1 MKKFDGKSKIM
12 KYKKVLVT
20 GGAGFIGSHLVE
32 KLLQKG
38 EEVFIIDNL
47 STGRLA
53 NIKHL
58 RKNKRLHFIKG
69 SVLDEKLM
77 ENLVR
82 KADRIYHLAAAVGV
96 RMILGKPLSSLLTNI
111 KGTEIV
117 LRGAAKR
124 KKKVLLVSSS
134 EVCGKDEKV
143 PFKED
148 DDRTY
153 GSVYNDRW
161 VYAFSKAVD
170 EFLGL
175 AYWRE
180 KKLPVV
186 IVRLFNVIGPRQ
198 TGRYGM
204 VVPTFVLQ
212 ALKQEPITVFGDGKQ
227 TRCFANIN
235 DVIRALM
242 KLMAAKKAEGKV
254 INLGSDDEISINQ
267 LAKKVKNL
275 TNSSSKIIHVPYK
288 KAYPSGY
295 EDFRRR
301 VPDISKIRELIC
313 YKPQFVL
320 EDTIKKISK
329 YYKDNKLI

>member
-1 MKKFDGKSKIM
+1 MSKNRKI
-12 KYKKVLVT
+12 LIT
-20 GGAGFIGSHLVE
+20 GGAGFIGSHLAE
-32 KLLQKG
+32 RLLESGDK
-38 EEVFIIDNL
+38 VIVVDNL
-47 STGRLA
+47 STGNLKNLERLQ
-53 NIKHL
+53 KT
-58 RKNKRLHFIKG
+58 KRFRFVKG

-77 ENLVR
+77 NKLVGR
-82 KADRIYHLAAAVGV
+82 VDQVYHLAAAVGV
-96 RMILGKPLSSLLTNI
+96 RIILGKPLNSLLTNI

-117 LRGAAKR
+117 LKEAAK
-124 KKKVLLVSSS
+124 KKIKVLLVSSS

-143 PFKED
+143 PFCEE

-204 VVPTFVLQ
+204 VVPTFIKQ
-212 ALKQEPITVFGDGKQ
+212 ALLQKPITVFGDGKQ
-227 TRCFANIN
+227 TRCFA
-235 DVIRALM
+235 DVEDVVEALI
-242 KLMAAKKAEGKV
+242 KLIAIKKAEGHV
-254 INLGSDDEISINQ
+254 VNLGSSDEISINQ
-267 LAKKVKNL
+267 LARKVKTL
-275 TNSSSKIIHVPYK
+275 TKSSSKIVPLPYK
-288 KAYPSGY
+288 KAYPDGF

-301 VPDISKIRELIC
+301 VPDISKIKKLIG
-313 YKPQFVL
+313 YQPKVSL
-320 EDTIKKISK
+320 EESVKKIIK
-329 YYKDNKLI
+329 YHDTN

>member
-1 MKKFDGKSKIM
+1 MSFKN
-12 KYKKVLVT
+12 KKVLVT
-20 GGAGFIGSHLVE
+20 GGAGFIGSHLSE

-38 EEVFIIDNL
+38 EEVFVIDNL
-47 STGRLA
+47 STGRLE

-58 RKNKRLHFIKG
+58 QENKRLHFTKG
-69 SVLDEKLM
+69 SVLNEDLMRDLMNKVDE
-77 ENLVR
+77 V
-82 KADRIYHLAAAVGV
+82 YHLAAAVGV
-96 RMILGKPLSSLLTNI
+96 RMILGKPLSSLLINI
-111 KGTEIV
+111 RGTEIV
-117 LRGAAKR
+117 LREAAPK

-143 PFKED
+143 PFKEE

-180 KKLPVV
+180 KKVPVV

-204 VVPTFVLQ
+204 VVPTFVKQ
-212 ALKQEPITVFGDGKQ
+212 SLKREPITVFGDGEQ
-227 TRCFANIN
+227 TRCFA
-235 DVIRALM
+235 DVRDVTEALI
-242 KLMAAKKAEGKV
+242 KLMATKEAEGHV
-254 INLGSDDEISINQ
+254 INLGSNSEISINK
-267 LAKKVKNL
+267 LAQKVKEL
-275 TNSSSKIIHVPYK
+275 TNSSSQITYVSYEE
-288 KAYPSGY
+288 AYPDGY

-301 VPDISKIRELIC
+301 VPDISKVNQLIGYTPKVSLEESIRKI
-313 YKPQFVL
+313 
-320 EDTIKKISK
+320 IKHLNTK
-329 YYKDNKLI
+329 

>member
-1 MKKFDGKSKIM
+1 MNAKQKT
-12 KYKKVLVT
+12 VLVT
-20 GGAGFIGSHLVE
+20 GGAGFIGSHLAE
-32 KLLQKG
+32 KLLQRG
-38 EEVFIIDNL
+38 EEVFVIDNL
-47 STGRLA
+47 STGRLE

-58 RKNKRLHFIKG
+58 QEEKKFHFTKG
-69 SVLDEKLM
+69 SVLNENLM
-77 ENLVR
+77 EDLIA
-82 KADRIYHLAAAVGV
+82 KTDEIYHLAAAVGV

-111 KGTEIV
+111 KGAEIV
-117 LRGAAKR
+117 LREAAKE

-143 PFKED
+143 PFKEE

-180 KKLPVV
+180 KKVPVR

-204 VVPTFVLQ
+204 VVPTFVKQ
-212 ALKQEPITVFGDGKQ
+212 ALKVEPITVFGDGEQ
-227 TRCFANIN
+227 SRCFA
-235 DVIRALM
+235 DVQDVTEALI
-242 KLMAAKKAEGKV
+242 KLMATKEAEGHV
-254 INLGSDDEISINQ
+254 VNLGSSSEISINK
-267 LAKKVKNL
+267 LAQKIKEL
-275 TNSSSKIIHVPYK
+275 TNSSSKTTYMSYEE
-288 KAYPSGY
+288 AYPDGY

-301 VPDISKIRELIC
+301 VPDISKINQLIG
-313 YKPQFVL
+313 YTPKVSL
-320 EDTIKKISK
+320 EESIRKIVK
-329 YYKDNKLI
+329 YLNTK

>member
-1 MKKFDGKSKIM
+1 MNKNRKI
-12 KYKKVLVT
+12 LIS

-38 EEVFIIDNL
+38 EEVFVVDNL
-47 STGRLA
+47 STGRLE
-53 NIKHL
+53 NIRHL
-58 RKNKRLHFIKG
+58 KKNRKFHFIKG
-69 SVLDEKLM
+69 SVLDEKLI
-77 ENLVR
+77 ENLV
-82 KADRIYHLAAAVGV
+82 KKTDQTYHLAAAVGV

-117 LRGAAKR
+117 LREAAKR

-180 KKLPVV
+180 RKLPVV

-212 ALKQEPITVFGDGKQ
+212 SLKKKPITVFGDGKQ
-227 TRCFANIN
+227 TRCFA
-235 DVIRALM
+235 DVDDVTGALI
-242 KLMAAKKAEGKV
+242 KLMATKKAEGQV
-254 INLGSDDEISINQ
+254 INLGSNDEIKINQ

-301 VPDISKIRELIC
+301 VPDVSKIKELIG

-320 EDTIKKISK
+320 EDTIKKISQ